1 MTFEADLSTHRRQ
14 LFSYAIRM
22 TRDHAAAED
31 LVQDTF
37 LKALKHRDKYQE
49 QGPDSLMGWLAV
61 IQRRTFYTDK
71 RMARHR
77 YEAAMPEMADH
88 DHMAGM
94 AMPASQE
101 AGIDLSR
108 VLNAIADMP
117 AMYRDALVSAA
128 EGASYDDLV
137 EETGMSLSSVKKHR
151 FRGRL
156 YLEQKL
162 GGMDFE
168 SDGVAMAALQAG
180 GERPLS

>member
-37 LKALKHRDKYQE
+37 LKALKHRDKYQD
-49 QGPDSLMGWLAV
+49 QGPDSLMGWLAI
-61 IQRRTFYTDK
+61 IQRRTFFTGK

-77 YEAAMPEMADH
+77 YEAAMPDFE

-94 AMPASQE
+94 ATPAPQE

-137 EETGMSLSSVKKHR
+137 EETGMTLSSVKKHR
-151 FRGRL
+151 HRGRL
-156 YLEQKL
+156 YLEQAL
-162 GGMDFE
+162 GGMTFE